1 MIHNGKTKHFSP
13 HQPHNTYAIFRYDDK
28 KTVGLFINPNS
39 YDVELKTYRY
49 EEIIDQGK
57 DYYDVIGEKIFKMQD
72 TLKVKGMSFRL
83 IEIEK
88 SS

>member
-1 MIHNGKTKHFSP
+1 MGKQNIFHHTNRTIHTLYLDMMIK
-13 HQPHNTYAIFRYDDK
+13 K

-57 DYYDVIGEKIFKMQD
+57 IIM
-72 TLKVKGMSFRL
+72 M
-83 IEIEK
+83 
-88 SS
+88 